1 MSNKR
6 PLNVEIKKINKTNI
20 YQRFLSG
27 GMLTRQELAADL
39 QLCIPTVAKNIDEL

>member
-27 GMLTRQELAADL
+27 GMMTRQELAADL
-39 QLCIPTVAKNIDEL
+39 QL